1 MLQLPVSP
9 GEYPHSDNSNHA
21 MSLGMSHMSNYRTHG
36 HDQLPI
42 SDNNVS
48 TTNDALEAG
57 DWDVPENEADLD
69 VSFLGELISKNH
81 LKQLHALFIY
91 QVS

>member
-1 MLQLPVSP
+1 
-9 GEYPHSDNSNHA
+9 
-21 MSLGMSHMSNYRTHG
+21 MSLGLVQYRSG

-69 VSFLGELISKNH
+69 VSIATDL
-81 LKQLHALFIY
+81 
-91 QVS
+91 V

>member
-1 MLQLPVSP
+1 MSP
-9 GEYPHSDNSNHA
+9 GEYSHSDNSNHA
-21 MSLGMSHMSNYRTHG
+21 MSLAMSQYRSG
-36 HDQLPI
+36 HDNLPI

-69 VSFLGELISKNH
+69 VSKILSK
-81 LKQLHALFIY
+81 LK
-91 QVS
+91 